1 MVYGSLLKR
10 RLNFKAPGFQERFRN
25 VLGVAVA
32 ASPFP
37 KTGGADVLIWGELE
51 FLDDLLK
58 RSNSGY
64 DRADRL
70 GLAPIW
76 ITTTLCHRFFS
87 LFGKVIAKPS
97 FPAIPPQDL
106 TPSTF
111 AITGRSG
118 GVGRATLLETDGHA
132 GKLRISYFKDFFS
145 KNQ

>member
-1 MVYGSLLKR
+1 MLYGILLKR
-10 RLNFKAPGFQERFRN
+10 RFDFKTPGLQERFWN

-32 ASPFP
+32 ASPLT

-58 RSNSGY
+58 RSNGGY

-97 FPAIPPQDL
+97 FPAISASGFDPKHICDHG
-106 TPSTF
+106 
-111 AITGRSG
+111 AIGWGRSSHVTRNG
-118 GVGRATLLETDGHA
+118 WACREAMSLL
-132 GKLRISYFKDFFS
+132 F
-145 KNQ
+145 